1 MDTQSEAFILKSRC
15 FLRCLRG
22 FINDL
27 PYKSD
32 EMAHVAFSDERD
44 NKPKLTSTRRDEFET
59 LSTCKLDFS
68 E

>member
-1 MDTQSEAFILKSRC
+1 VDTQSEAFILKSRC
-15 FLRCLRG
+15 FPSLRG
-22 FINDL
+22 FFNDL

-32 EMAHVAFSDERD
+32 EMAHVAFPDERD
-44 NKPKLTSTRRDEFET
+44 NKPKLTSTRRDEFEM